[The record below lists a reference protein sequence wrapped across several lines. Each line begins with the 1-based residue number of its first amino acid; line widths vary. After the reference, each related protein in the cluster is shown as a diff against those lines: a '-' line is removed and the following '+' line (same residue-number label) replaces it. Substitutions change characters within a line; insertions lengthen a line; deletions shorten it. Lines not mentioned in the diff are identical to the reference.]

1 MSFGFTAAEI
11 AEIVQPVRALGA
23 TSETIRS
30 IAPLDG
36 AGPGDLA
43 FLANAKYRDEVARSR
58 ASVLL
63 LPVDHAG
70 EPPPGQLWMLLE
82 NPSVGLTRLCRRIE
96 ILLWPKLAPGCHP
109 SAVIAPDAAIAPGA
123 HVGPLC
129 VVEAGASIGEGS
141 VLQASVLVGRG
152 AVIGRECWLGGHTVV
167 GQNCVLGARVRLQP
181 GAIIGADGYGYDT
194 VAGRHE
200 KIPQIGIVTLGD
212 DVEIGAN
219 STIDRARFSR
229 TSIGE
234 GTKVDNLVQI
244 GHNCTIGRHCLI
256 VAQVGIAGSPTLG
269 DYVVIA
275 GQAGLAG
282 HLRIGSFVKIG
293 GGSAVSRDIPAKG
306 YVNGQHALPYLLE
319 QKFQVLRP
327 RLPELFRRVDR
338 LEAQLG
344 LPGLAKKTSA

>member
-1 MSFGFTAAEI
+1 MSIAFTATEI
-11 AEIVQPVRALGA
+11 TEIVQPVRSLGS
-23 TSETIRS
+23 TSETIRN

-36 AGPGDLA
+36 AVPGDLT

-58 ASVLL
+58 ASVVL
-63 LPVDHAG
+63 LPSDHPG
-70 EPPPGQLWMLLE
+70 EPPAGQLWLFLE
-82 NPSVGLTRLCRRIE
+82 NPSVGLTRLCQRIE
-96 ILLWPKLAPGCHP
+96 CLLWPRPAPGIHP
-109 SAVIAPDAAIAPGA
+109 SAVVAADAIIGPGV

-129 VVEAGASIGEGS
+129 VVESGAKIGEGS
-141 VLQASVLVGRG
+141 VLHAAVLVGRG
-152 AVIGRECWLGGHTVV
+152 AVIGRDCWLGGHSVV
-167 GQNCVLGARVRLQP
+167 AQECVLGARVQLQP

-234 GTKVDNLVQI
+234 GTKIDNLVHVA
-244 GHNCTIGRHCLI
+244 HNCTIGRHCLI
-256 VAQVGIAGSPTLG
+256 VAQVAIAGSTTLG
-269 DYVVIA
+269 DYVVMG
-275 GQAGLAG
+275 GQVAVAG
-282 HLRIGSFVKIG
+282 HLKIGSFSKIG
-293 GGSAVSRDIPAKG
+293 GQSGVLRDLAPKSF
-306 YVNGQHALPYLLE
+306 VNGTYALPYLLE

-327 RLPELFRRVDR
+327 RIPELFRRVDR

-344 LPGLAKKTSA
+344 LPGPAKKPSA